1 MKSELKGDRKVAYVE
16 LDAGD
21 KIHTLQGKRKVRVS
35 LVVPADERLRAELLP
50 ASFAEGGLKE
60 MVHPEEKK
68 PLKDMTLMKAAML
81 EFLRGQSE
89 PLSAQQ
95 IADHPDITEAFARPI
110 SRGVAYEVIAAL
122 VRDGLAVKHDVLTET
137 PHPNQTYRTK
147 AALWSA
153 K

>member
-21 KIHTLQGKRKVRVS
+21 KIHTLQGKRKMRIS
-35 LVVPADERLRAELLP
+35 LVVPTDERLRSELLP
-50 ASFAEGGLKE
+50 ASFVRGGLKE

-68 PLKDMTLMKAAML
+68 PLKDMPSMKAAML
-81 EFLRGQSE
+81 NFLREQSE

-95 IADHPDITEAFARPI
+95 VADHPDITEAFARPI
-110 SRGVAYEVIAAL
+110 SRGVAYEVIVAL
-122 VRDGLAVKHDVLTET
+122 VADGQAVKHEVMTET
-137 PHPNQTYRTK
+137 HHPKQTYRTK
-147 AALWSA
+147 AARWSA